1 MWILNIS
8 SSFNSKLYH
17 FDWEHF
23 DFSYFDKKSWLLTD
37 SLQECSSFYMN
48 PTRSLSYQI
57 KLLISQINHRCNNWL
72 FHNQIIARDS
82 SESASFERDF
92 KWWFRGL
99 HVWSQFCNLL
109 PCKHIFFFFKNFKR
123 ARWGESV
130 SQEECVC
137 KNMVFVIRYPDI
149 CCLYIY
155 MKGNYFMCASS
166 EGFFFLEKY

>member
-1 MWILNIS
+1 MWILKIS

-109 PCKHIFFFFKNFKR
+109 PCKHIFFSLKTLNEPDEENLFLKR
-123 ARWGESV
+123 NV
-130 SQEECVC
+130 CV
-137 KNMVFVIRYPDI
+137 KIWFLSYDI
-149 CCLYIY
+149 LIYAAYIY